1 MCIYM
6 SIYFLS
12 VFFCLSFI
20 EYDKQLY
27 LLYKTCFYRIN
38 EDKEQHEKTLIIKQC
53 YFLLQQAIDED
64 EQGDK
69 DDAIELYAKAVEY
82 VTKYPELMQGEL
94 RRIALQALDR
104 AETLKGK

>member
-1 MCIYM
+1 M
-6 SIYFLS
+6 
-12 VFFCLSFI
+12 
-20 EYDKQLY
+20 
-27 LLYKTCFYRIN
+27 
-38 EDKEQHEKTLIIKQC
+38 
-53 YFLLQQAIDED
+53 QQAIDED

-69 DDAIELYAKAVEY
+69 DDAIDLYAKAVEY